1 MAPSG
6 HRPGAMRPSHAP
18 ADPYGVH
25 HVNVRVIIAEDSLI
39 VRERI
44 QQILALEPDV
54 DVVASCGDLPELI
67 EAIER
72 ESPDVVLTDIRMPP
86 DQGDEGIRVASWLRD
101 AHPEGGVVV
110 LSQYAEPSYALTLL
124 EPGSD
129 RRGYLLK
136 ERVHDASQL
145 RAAIEAVAQGGAMID
160 PKLVDALVLG
170 KARLERSPLAELT
183 PREREVLAEIAQGKS
198 NAAIADSLVLTKRAV
213 EKHINSIFLKLG
225 LAYADDV
232 SKRVKAALLFLAETR
247 LPRTADWL
255 ARPTPAHR
263 RAPLPG
269 AGRCGLL
276 SS

>member
-1 MAPSG
+1 MNVA
-6 HRPGAMRPSHAP
+6 GATAR
-18 ADPYGVH
+18 DPYGVRT
-25 HVNVRVIIAEDSLI
+25 VNVRVVIAEDSLI
-39 VRERI
+39 VREGI

-54 DVVASCGDLPELI
+54 DVVASCGDLPELM

-72 ESPDVVLTDIRMPP
+72 ETPDVVLTDIRMPP
-86 DQGDEGIRVASWLRD
+86 GQGDEGIRVAGWLRE
-101 AHPEGGVVV
+101 AHPEIGVVV

-145 RAAIEAVAQGGAMID
+145 RAAIEAVAQGGAIID

-232 SKRVKAALLFLAETR
+232 SKRVKAALLFLSETD
-247 LPRTADWL
+247 LPQ
-255 ARPTPAHR
+255 
-263 RAPLPG
+263 
-269 AGRCGLL
+269 
-276 SS
+276 S